1 MKGFLSAYNVMII
14 SCNLKQVVACL
25 RHQWAYSCEKAKREL
40 NYKPRSLTE
49 GLEEVLPWLKNLGAI
64 KY

>member
-1 MKGFLSAYNVMII
+1 MKQAVCVM
-14 SCNLKQVVACL
+14 

-40 NYKPRSLTE
+40 GYKPRSLKE
-49 GLEEVLPWLKNLGAI
+49 GLEEILPWLKKLGLI

>member
-1 MKGFLSAYNVMII
+1 MVCS
-14 SCNLKQVVACL
+14 NLKQTVNVL

-40 NYKPRSLTE
+40 CYKPRILIE
-49 GLEEVLPWLKNLGAI
+49 GLEEVLPWLKTMGAI